1 MSIHGAL
8 DEQSGC
14 LLIPIRL
21 LGRKKALGHEPES
34 RRNQRVLSGELFVR
48 ILKTAREE
56 GQMMDPE
63 SSRAWRRLLKEVKEN
78 VPIVLRGL
86 ASSGKRVTRRV
97 YSAVVR
103 GSKSLL
109 RRAREWRPSV
119 GGTKAFA
126 SQLSRVRLRSPIYK
140 V

>member
-1 MSIHGAL
+1 ML
-8 DEQSGC
+8 
-14 LLIPIRL
+14 
-21 LGRKKALGHEPES
+21 
-34 RRNQRVLSGELFVR
+34 
-48 ILKTAREE
+48 
-56 GQMMDPE
+56 DPE
-63 SSRAWRRLLKEVKEN
+63 TSRAWHRLQKDMKEN

-86 ASSGKRVTRRV
+86 ASSGKRVPRRV

-103 GSKSLL
+103 GSKSLI
-109 RRAREWRPSV
+109 RHVREWRPSV